1 MNQAIVSVFNYVANG
16 VLSSVVTEVA
26 FDGVWYD
33 GKSLIL
39 NSFLSSRG
47 RRGYNWCLT
56 QSALVSSMTLA
67 VAATLMCV

>member
-47 RRGYNWCLT
+47 RRE
-56 QSALVSSMTLA
+56 
-67 VAATLMCV
+67 